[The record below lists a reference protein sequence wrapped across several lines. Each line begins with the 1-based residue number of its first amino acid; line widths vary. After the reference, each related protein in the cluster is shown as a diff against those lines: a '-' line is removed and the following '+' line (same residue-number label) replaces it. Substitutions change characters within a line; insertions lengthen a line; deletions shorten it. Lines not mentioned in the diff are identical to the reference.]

1 MNKYKIFISKFYNGN
16 LIILNNKNIKIIKSN
31 KFFDYK
37 DLGSFK
43 IIYKINNITYKLK
56 LSKFIK
62 NIFLIFYL

>member
-1 MNKYKIFISKFYNGN
+1 MNKYKIFTPKFRNDN

-31 KFFDYK
+31 KFLDYK
-37 DLGSFK
+37 NLKPFK

-62 NIFLIFYL
+62 NIFPIFHL